1 MSRTEQPAVTI
12 EHEVTGRLRV
22 RLSHGLKRVERMR
35 RMLAEHPGIGQV
47 QYTAV
52 SRSVLVRY
60 DPEDV
65 SAEEIVVRIAIS
77 LSLEHDNSAVRVLAR
92 PPTRELTESAFYA
105 GIALLA
111 AVGLRV
117 AGRQKVGGATA
128 DWIASLTTAG
138 ATLQHGWLEY
148 RRQGNFDPEVL
159 MVTYLLTALLRGN
172 ALPAAIVTWITTFG
186 RHLVR
191 LPSPGV
197 EVRPADLGGDG
208 KSPRFEVVVAP
219 DRTPADKMTFFGMIP
234 TMLFN
239 AITGTRPGQHASLID
254 DIRRVANMHDQ
265 VLEGVS
271 DFRRGIPL
279 RIR

>member
-1 MSRTEQPAVTI
+1 MSSLDSPSVTL
-12 EHEVTGRLRV
+12 EHELPGRLRL
-22 RLSHGLKRVERMR
+22 RLSHPLRKAERMR
-35 RMLAEHPGIGQV
+35 RMLAEHAGMVQV
-47 QYTAV
+47 RYTPA
-52 SRSVLVRY
+52 SRSVLVY
-60 DPEDV
+60 YGPADV
-65 SAEEIVVRIAIS
+65 SAQEIVIRVAIC
-77 LSLEHDNSAVRVLAR
+77 LALEHDNAAVRVLAR
-92 PPTRELTESAFYA
+92 PQTRAWTDTAFYA
-105 GIALLA
+105 GLALLA
-111 AVGLRV
+111 ALAFR
-117 AGRQKVGGATA
+117 VGGWTMTGSRTL
-128 DWIASLTTAG
+128 DWVASLGTAG
-138 ATLQHGWLEY
+138 AALEHGWLEV

-197 EVRPADLGGDG
+197 EVRPAEMGGDG
-208 KSPRFEVVVAP
+208 KSPRFEVVVAR
-219 DRTPADKMTFFGMIP
+219 DHTPTDKMTFFGMVP